1 MARSI
6 NPTTPTDAATLTLTI
21 ATNAT
26 GTSVLG
32 AMIDGAVCQVVPGGS
47 ATPTATAAA
56 LAAVIAAALPAYT
69 VSADAGVITV
79 TAPNKRKIIA
89 HGYSTDAAQT
99 IAAAGGATSERVLSG
114 ASTAAAGKPT
124 TGGGAGYA
132 LGDYVTRDPAGYAS
146 IVVRVDAVNVS
157 GGAMAAYWQLWW
169 WSPNLG
175 WYVDPAVGVRLISD
189 TTGTASGYVTSDV
202 VPVSGVGTRC
212 AVELIGKTSTGT
224 ALDSGESVNAWIEV
238 I

>member
-6 NPTTPTDAATLTLTI
+6 NPTTPADAATLTLTI
-21 ATNAT
+21 ATDAT

-79 TAPNKRKIIA
+79 RAPQGRKIIA
-89 HGYSTDAAQT
+89 HAYSTDATQT
-99 IAAAGGATSERVLSG
+99 IAVAGGATSERVLSG

-146 IVVRVDAVNVS
+146 IVARVDAVNVS
-157 GGAMAAYWQLWW
+157 GGAMTAYWRLWW
-169 WSPNLG
+169 WSPNIG

-189 TTGTASGYVTSDV
+189 AGSSSGYVTSDV

-224 ALDSGESVNAWIEV
+224 ALDSGETVNAWIEV